1 MLTNTSLRTINMTI
15 DIFNLAYFHLD
26 YVLFVDMF
34 GSIIN
39 SNFIGKV
46 YCWLV
51 VAELNKKRDKLELS
65 CAKLS
70 SALAS
75 Y

>member
-1 MLTNTSLRTINMTI
+1 MTMA
-15 DIFNLAYFHLD
+15 IFNLAYFLQD

-34 GSIIN
+34 GFIIN

-51 VAELNKKRDKLELS
+51 VAELNKKRDKMELS